1 MPELQLE
8 VTLDE
13 LTEFFTIFVAHV
25 HEFDAAAVWAN
36 VTDHGGEVDLAKAGA
51 NFEFDGV
58 AHSEL
63 PGGLQIGAAQTDC
76 SYTRQACR
84 GALDLGAKRR
94 VQWNSS
100 VAARDDITG
109 AGLRGRSKSGCGLL
123 ERRTILDQGQRIFGS
138 RPQASRF
145 RIGEAFAVLGKLAK
159 KLGRFRG
166 A

>member
-13 LTEFFTIFVAHV
+13 LTEFFTVFVAHV

-76 SYTRQACR
+76 FYTCEACR
-84 GALDLGAKRR
+84 GALDLGTKRR
-94 VQWNSS
+94 VQRNSS
-100 VAARDDITG
+100 VAPRNDIAR
-109 AGLRGRSKSGCGLL
+109 AGLRGSAKSGGGLL
-123 ERRTILDQGQRIFGS
+123 E
-138 RPQASRF
+138 
-145 RIGEAFAVLGKLAK
+145 
-159 KLGRFRG
+159 
-166 A
+166 